1 MRKIVA
7 ILIILGLSLSASLAQ
22 AFPAVQ
28 VFQQTSDSVV
38 LIVASTGGGGGSM
51 LGTGSIITQS
61 GIVVTN
67 AHVVVDSGTGRPF
80 SSIRVYTKPDEV
92 TGSLSRDLVN
102 PHEAKVAAYDR
113 DLDLAVLKVKGLSAG
128 QGTITLAND
137 REIMVGEEVVAIGH
151 PEQGG
156 LWTLTY
162 GRISSQIM
170 NQSKVKGKN
179 VFQTDTAL
187 NRGNSGGPLLDRRGY
202 MVGVNT
208 NIARRGSG
216 DLAITGVNFALK
228 SSVVNNWLGQQG
240 VKIAYGTKPLYPAS
254 EALPSPQAQVKQA
267 PAPAPEKMQSQ
278 KPEPAK
284 PAPEPMKPEP
294 ARATASPA
302 REASKTGVSGA
313 KSREHKPRYGRQP
326 RASEQVQP
334 AQPVQKAESAP
345 AAPAAPASGDAKG
358 TNEFGEGSDL
368 KSGDVLTPIKPYK
381 EDDLFKQ
388 VEMELEDMMMDIKM
402 NFR

>member
-1 MRKIVA
+1 MRTIVA
-7 ILIILGLSLSASLAQ
+7 ILMILGLSLSASLAQ

-28 VFQQTSDSVV
+28 VFKQTSDSVV
-38 LIVASTGGGGGSM
+38 LIVASSGGGGGSM

-61 GIVVTN
+61 GVVITN
-67 AHVVVDSGTGRPF
+67 AHVVVDSATGRPF
-80 SSIRVYTKPDEV
+80 PSVRVYTKPDEV

-102 PHEAKVAAYDR
+102 PHEAKVAAYDK

-128 QGTITLAND
+128 QGIITFAND

-162 GRISSQIM
+162 GRISSQIS

-179 VFQTDTAL
+179 VFQTDTSL

-240 VKIAYGTKPLYPAS
+240 VRLAYGTKPLYPDS
-254 EALPSPQAQVKQA
+254 EAAQSPPARPAQVQQA
-267 PAPAPEKMQSQ
+267 PAPAPEKMQA
-278 KPEPAK
+278 PE
-284 PAPEPMKPEP
+284 PEPMKQEP
-294 ARATASPA
+294 VKETSKPA
-302 REASKTGVSGA
+302 PAQEASKTGVSGA

-326 RASEQVQP
+326 K
-334 AQPVQKAESAP
+334 AQTPQSAP
-345 AAPAAPASGDAKG
+345 AAPAFGDAAGG
-358 TNEFGEGSDL
+358 TGINEFGEVSSPSSSP

-388 VEMELEDMMMDIKM
+388 VEMELEDMMKDIKM
-402 NFR
+402 HFR

>member
-1 MRKIVA
+1 MRTIVA
-7 ILIILGLSLSASLAQ
+7 ILMILGLSLSASLAQ

-28 VFQQTSDSVV
+28 VFKQTSDSVV

-51 LGTGSIITQS
+51 LGTGSIITKS

-67 AHVVVDSGTGRPF
+67 SHVVVDSATGRPYP
-80 SSIRVYTKPDEV
+80 SIRVYTKPDEI

-102 PHEAKVAAYDR
+102 PHEAKVAAYDK
-113 DLDLAVLKVKGLSAG
+113 DLDLAVLKVKGLSSG
-128 QGTITLAND
+128 QDIITLAND
-137 REIMVGEEVVAIGH
+137 KEIMVGEEVVAIGH

-162 GRISSQIM
+162 GRISSQIL

-179 VFQTDTAL
+179 VFQTDTSL

-240 VKIAYGTKPLYPAS
+240 VRLAYGTKPLYPDS
-254 EALPSPQAQVKQA
+254 EAAQSPPARPAQVQQA
-267 PAPAPEKMQSQ
+267 PAPKQIE
-278 KPEPAK
+278 
-284 PAPEPMKPEP
+284 PAPEPMRPEP
-294 ARATASPA
+294 VKETASPA
-302 REASKTGVSGA
+302 QEASKTGVSGA

-326 RASEQVQP
+326 K
-334 AQPVQKAESAP
+334 AQTPQSAP
-345 AAPAAPASGDAKG
+345 AAPAFGDAAGGTG
-358 TNEFGEGSDL
+358 TNEFGEVSSPSSSP

-388 VEMELEDMMMDIKM
+388 VEMELEDMMKDIKM
-402 NFR
+402 HFR

>member
-1 MRKIVA
+1 MRTIVA
-7 ILIILGLSLSASLAQ
+7 ILMILGLSLSASLAQ

-28 VFQQTSDSVV
+28 VYQQTSDSVV
-38 LIVASTGGGGGSM
+38 LIVASSGGGGGSM
-51 LGTGSIITQS
+51 LGTGSIITKS
-61 GIVVTN
+61 GIVITN
-67 AHVVVDSGTGRPF
+67 AHVVVDSATGRPYP
-80 SSIRVYTKPDEV
+80 SIRVYLKPAEV
-92 TGSLSRDLVN
+92 TGSLSKDLVN
-102 PHEAKVAAYDR
+102 PHEAKVAAYDK
-113 DLDLAVLKVKGLSAG
+113 DLDLAALKVKGLSSG
-128 QGTITLAND
+128 QDIITLAND
-137 REIMVGEEVVAIGH
+137 KEIMIGEEVVAIGH

-162 GRISSQIM
+162 GRISSQIS

-179 VFQTDTAL
+179 VFQTDTSL

-240 VKIAYGTKPLYPAS
+240 VRLAYGTKPLYPDS
-254 EALPSPQAQVKQA
+254 EAAQSPPARPAQVQQA
-267 PAPAPEKMQSQ
+267 PAPEQI
-278 KPEPAK
+278 E
-284 PAPEPMKPEP
+284 PAPEPMRPEP
-294 ARATASPA
+294 ARETASPA
-302 REASKTGVSGA
+302 QEASKTGVSGA

-326 RASEQVQP
+326 K
-334 AQPVQKAESAP
+334 AQTPQSAP
-345 AAPAAPASGDAKG
+345 AVPAFGDAAGG
-358 TNEFGEGSDL
+358 TGINEFGEVSSPSSSP

-388 VEMELEDMMMDIKM
+388 VEMELEDMMKDIKM
-402 NFR
+402 QFR

>member
-1 MRKIVA
+1 MRRIVA
-7 ILIILGLSLSASLAQ
+7 MLMILGLSLSASLAQ

-28 VFQQTSDSVV
+28 VYKQTSDSVV
-38 LIVASTGGGGGSM
+38 LIVASSGGGGGSM
-51 LGTGSIITQS
+51 LGTGASITKSGVVITN
-61 GIVVTN
+61 G
-67 AHVVVDSGTGRPF
+67 HVVVDSGTGRPF
-80 SSIRVYTKPDEV
+80 PSVRVYTKPDEV

-102 PHEAKVAAYDR
+102 LHEAKVAAFDR
-113 DLDLAVLKVKGLSAG
+113 DLDLAVLKVKGLKAG
-128 QGTITLAND
+128 QDIITLAND

-162 GRISSQIM
+162 GRISSQIA

-240 VKIAYGTKPLYPAS
+240 VMLAYGTKPLYPVS
-254 EALPSPQAQVKQA
+254 EATPSPPARPAQMKQA
-267 PAPAPEKMQSQ
+267 PAPAPEKMQAQ
-278 KPEPAK
+278 E
-284 PAPEPMKPEP
+284 PEP
-294 ARATASPA
+294 ARETASKPTPA
-302 REASKTGVSGA
+302 QEASKTGVSGA
-313 KSREHKPRYGRQP
+313 KSREHNKPRYGRQP
-326 RASEQVQP
+326 SGA
-334 AQPVQKAESAP
+334 QKAES
-345 AAPAAPASGDAKG
+345 APAAPASGDAKG

-388 VEMELEDMMMDIKM
+388 VEMELEDMMKDIKM
-402 NFR
+402 HFR